1 MKKMRFLSLIILVAL
16 SIQACHSPESRAV
29 DNDSTASDSTA
40 QTDGTGDSNSG
51 NGVKEPEANGKE
63 SKSEGKGKT
72 AGNLM
77 QSSVDNEGADFLK
90 KAGANSMWEIQL
102 ADIAAKSANPKI
114 KDFAMNLKKYHT
126 QFNKDLKAL
135 SGNLGIVL
143 PTGLTTEEKTHL
155 DNMRKTNGEELDKH
169 YIGMVISDHEE
180 ILALFKAGASNRKKE
195 LSDFAIK
202 AIPTIESHFEKAKA
216 LQAQLK

>member
-40 QTDGTGDSNSG
+40 QNGDSPAQGDSTG
-51 NGVKEPEANGKE
+51 NDN

-77 QSSVDNEGADFLK
+77 QSSIDSEGADFLK

-114 KDFAMNLKKYHT
+114 KDFAINLKKYHI
-126 QFNKDLKAL
+126 QFNKDLKTL

-155 DNMRKTNGEELDKH
+155 DNMRKTNGVELDKH

-180 ILALFKAGASNRKKE
+180 ILALFKAGAANRKKE

-202 AIPTIESHFEKAKA
+202 AIPTLESHFEKAKA

>member
-16 SIQACHSPESRAV
+16 GIQSCRSPESRAV
-29 DNDSTASDSTA
+29 DSDSTASDSTA
-40 QTDGTGDSNSG
+40 QGDSTVNDS
-51 NGVKEPEANGKE
+51 
-63 SKSEGKGKT
+63 SKSDGKGKT

-77 QSSVDNEGADFLK
+77 QSNIDSEGADFMK
-90 KAGANSMWEIQL
+90 KAGANSMWELQL
-102 ADIAAKSANPKI
+102 ADIAAKSSDPKI

-126 QFNKDLKAL
+126 QLNKDLKNL
-135 SGNLGIVL
+135 SGKLGIVL

-155 DNMRKTNGEELDKH
+155 ENMRKTNGQELDKH

-195 LSDFAIK
+195 LSEFAIK